1 MERASYISDFDQ
13 EFYLLRGV
21 SGADLDEVI
30 DAGVPK
36 TLQPNST
43 LFRQGDPATMF
54 FMVNKGRLKLS
65 MVNEQGRE
73 VIFRYIIAGELTA
86 AVAVLKG
93 KHYPLTAVSVDRSEL
108 IGWDKSTLL
117 RLMAKFPPIAFNILN
132 IVLER
137 LDELQNRY
145 MELSTEQVKQRIAR
159 TLLRLMQ
166 RAGAKIPGGIQINI
180 PLSRQ
185 NIADYSGTTVY
196 TVSRTLSVWEK
207 KGWIRSSRGKVV
219 ITNPHALVQFAETAE

>member
-43 LFRQGDPATMF
+43 LFHQGDPATMF

-65 MVNEQGRE
+65 MVNEQGSE

-93 KHYPLTAVSVDRSEL
+93 KNYPLTAVSVDRSEL

-166 RAGAKIPGGIQINI
+166 RAGVKIPEGIQINI

-207 KGWIRSSRGKVV
+207 KGWIRSGRGKVV

>member
-1 MERASYISDFDQ
+1 
-13 EFYLLRGV
+13 V
-21 SGADLDEVI
+21 
-30 DAGVPK
+30 
-36 TLQPNST
+36 
-43 LFRQGDPATMF
+43 
-54 FMVNKGRLKLS
+54 
-65 MVNEQGRE
+65 
-73 VIFRYIIAGELTA
+73 
-86 AVAVLKG
+86 
-93 KHYPLTAVSVDRSEL
+93 
-108 IGWDKSTLL
+108 
-117 RLMAKFPPIAFNILN
+117 ILN

-145 MELSTEQVKQRIAR
+145 MELSTEQVKQRISR

-166 RAGAKIPGGIQINI
+166 RAGAKIPEGIQINI